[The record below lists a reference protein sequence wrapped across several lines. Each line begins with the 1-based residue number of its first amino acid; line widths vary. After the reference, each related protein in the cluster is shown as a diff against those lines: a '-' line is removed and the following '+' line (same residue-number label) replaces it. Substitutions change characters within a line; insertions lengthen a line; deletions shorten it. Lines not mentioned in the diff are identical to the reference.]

1 MDRLSRK
8 HGRWLLYHHHETKLI
23 KTSRTPVGLKSSIT
37 FTSKALAI
45 DEAKY
50 DVRVNTLSPG
60 NVWTPLWES
69 CANDCD
75 DPARVV
81 QAGCDAQL
89 NGRMGTIEEM
99 GKICLFLA
107 ADATFC
113 TGIGESKLPLS
124 GNLN

>member
-1 MDRLSRK
+1 MN
-8 HGRWLLYHHHETKLI
+8 
-23 KTSRTPVGLKSSIT
+23 TSQ
-37 FTSKALAI
+37 ALAI

-113 TGIGESKLPLS
+113 TGIGNYKSPYGRPVE
-124 GNLN
+124 